1 MKEIKGVTHPIPTEY
16 AERIYNEG
24 KTVFVSKKLLGRV
37 LKGDKFIIYESHG
50 AQAYTSWADIKSIGK
65 QKTSSINRKYGNK
78 LMLTKKE
85 LKEYAKDRTEMNVIE
100 FENLEKFKNHVKP
113 KRFVSISG
121 KYIYND
127 EYEEIISKKD
137 W

>member
-100 FENLEKFKNHVKP
+100 FENLGLIEILKDSITMDIHHNHIIVVVVKTI
-113 KRFVSISG
+113 VA
-121 KYIYND
+121 
-127 EYEEIISKKD
+127 IIK
-137 W
+137 